1 MRYKSAVL
9 LVPRLVIVP
18 KLSGQNR
25 ILDRWLKSNKI
36 DNIYVFIMGG
46 PEKGRVGMILV
57 ESIGGVGQV
66 WQSNHNCQV
75 RFMES
80 SYFLRRCDLRSFGGT
95 FNRSR
100 TTEQGF
106 I

>member
-1 MRYKSAVL
+1 
-9 LVPRLVIVP
+9 
-18 KLSGQNR
+18 
-25 ILDRWLKSNKI
+25 
-36 DNIYVFIMGG
+36 MGG

-95 FNRSR
+95 FTRSR